1 MQPRQT
7 TRATIDQVAAR
18 AGVSTATVSRVL
30 NGTAVVSAETTRR
43 VYEAVSELHYVPH
56 AAARALASNRTN
68 TLGLMLPNISN
79 EFFSPLLRGVEAG
92 TRAGG
97 FDLLIHSTG
106 DRQSHDAGFRRVFGE
121 HNTDGLLI
129 FANSVDEQ
137 YLRWFQQIRLPVV
150 LLLESPPDPL
160 NIPSVLFE
168 NQNGV
173 QQLIDHF
180 VLVHGCRR
188 IAFLRGP
195 ETNQDSQW
203 RERGYRA
210 ALESHGLEVDEAL
223 IGVGNFEEQP
233 SYDQMASWIADG
245 VEIDA
250 VFAADDESAIGAM
263 RAITDAGLNVPADIA
278 VIGFDD
284 LPISRHLNPPLT
296 TIRAPIA
303 EAGRIGSE
311 QLISLIRTG
320 RADNALLPVELV
332 IRRSC
337 GCE

>member
-7 TRATIDQVAAR
+7 ARATIDQVAAR

-30 NGTAVVSAETTRR
+30 NNSATVSAETSRR
-43 VYEAVSELHYVPH
+43 VFEAVSELNYVPH

-92 TRAGG
+92 TRAAGY
-97 FDLLIHSTG
+97 DLLIHSTG
-106 DRQSHDAGFRRVFGE
+106 DRQSQDVGFRRVFGD

-137 YLRWFQQIRLPVV
+137 YLKWFRQIRLPVV
-150 LLLESPPDPL
+150 LLLELSPETLD
-160 NIPSVLFE
+160 IPSVLFE
-168 NQNGV
+168 NKDGV
-173 QQLIDHF
+173 HQLIDHF

-203 RERGYRA
+203 REKGYRT
-210 ALESHGLEVDEAL
+210 ALESHGLPIDEAL
-223 IGVGNFEEQP
+223 IGVGNFEENA
-233 SYDQMASWIADG
+233 SYQTMSQWIADG
-245 VEIDA
+245 IEIDA

-263 RAITDAGLNVPADIA
+263 RAITDAGLNVPGDIR

-303 EAGRIGSE
+303 EAGQTGSE
-311 QLISLIRTG
+311 MLISLIRTG
-320 RADNALLPVELV
+320 KAETTLLPVELM